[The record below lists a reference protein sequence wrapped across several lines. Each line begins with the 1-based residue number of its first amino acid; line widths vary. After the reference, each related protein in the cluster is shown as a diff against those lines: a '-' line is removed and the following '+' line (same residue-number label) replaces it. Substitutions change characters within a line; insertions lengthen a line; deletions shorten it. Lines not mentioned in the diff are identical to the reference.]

1 MNENNFEYYIV
12 IDFKRRRETI
22 FELKSLLMQ
31 DEKIEYMTSSSI
43 KFGDKLSAGVLACTN
58 KRVLFSGKIVAQIF
72 KTFINHQIP
81 IEKINSISTAKGFN
95 GGINI
100 SDESNSYCFSTSN
113 NAVPF
118 LNAVNNV
125 STNLKEE
132 NLNVENNTDD
142 IIIMK
147 LERLAVLKE
156 KGILSDNEFEIQK
169 KRILEIL

>member
-1 MNENNFEYYIV
+1 MLLF
-12 IDFKRRRETI
+12 F
-22 FELKSLLMQ
+22 LK
-31 DEKIEYMTSSSI
+31 K
-43 KFGDKLSAGVLACTN
+43 
-58 KRVLFSGKIVAQIF
+58 VLFYWYKPKHQLKAYRQIL
-72 KTFINHQIP
+72 
-81 IEKINSISTAKGFN
+81 SGFN